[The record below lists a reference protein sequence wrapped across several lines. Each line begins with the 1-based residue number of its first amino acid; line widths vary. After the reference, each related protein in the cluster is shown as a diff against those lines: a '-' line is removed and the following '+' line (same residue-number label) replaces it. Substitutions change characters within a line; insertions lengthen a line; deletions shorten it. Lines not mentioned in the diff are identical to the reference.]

1 MIVRNTTAADIDQLL
16 QLQKVCFPNMEPWKR
31 EHLESH
37 LYQFSEGQFVVE
49 YDGAIIGSCSSL
61 IVNFDEYDDKH
72 TWDDITDEGYITNHD
87 PDGYNLYGIEVM
99 VHPDFRGMKIGR
111 RLYEARK
118 DLARTYNLK
127 SIIIGENPELSQTRK
142 RAVT

>member
-1 MIVRNTTAADIDQLL
+1 MSKLDLSQFEKKLAVRNLQDKDIEAILKL
-16 QLQKVCFPNMEPWKR
+16 QAICFPNMEPWKR

-37 LYQFSEGQFVVE
+37 LRHFPEGQFVVE
-49 YDGAIIGSCSSL
+49 YDGDIIGSCSSL

-87 PDGYNLYGIEVM
+87 DEGYNLYGIEVM

-111 RLYEARK
+111 P
-118 DLARTYNLK
+118 
-127 SIIIGENPELSQTRK
+127 S
-142 RAVT
+142 RAL